1 MLARG
6 SASGVHRIGASKRM
20 AVDWRLNPSLLLR
33 LDFTHF
39 THGAFAGASGLASS
53 TYAVATVDVR
63 F

>member
-1 MLARG
+1 M
-6 SASGVHRIGASKRM
+6 HRIGASKRM